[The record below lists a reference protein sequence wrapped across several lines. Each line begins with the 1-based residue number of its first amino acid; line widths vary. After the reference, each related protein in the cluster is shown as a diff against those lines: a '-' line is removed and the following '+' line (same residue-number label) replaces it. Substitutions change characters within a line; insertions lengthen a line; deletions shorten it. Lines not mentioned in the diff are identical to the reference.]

1 MKSYIENVDMK
12 LGVKKI
18 PDNSVQLILADLPY
32 GQTEIDWDIKIDMV
46 ELWDDWWRI
55 LKSNGSIIL
64 YGVQPF
70 TSYLV
75 DSQKENFK
83 YSLVWKKSRVGGFA
97 QAPYRFLNTHED
109 IIIFSKAGLAKNSKN
124 RILYNP
130 QGVIE
135 INKTMKGKKENS
147 LRMGRK
153 DQKDYVQKYTNYP
166 NSILEFKS
174 DAKPTHPTQ
183 KPLQLNEYL
192 IKSFTN
198 EGDLIM
204 DPCFGSGSAIFAAEN
219 INRKYIGF
227 ELDSK
232 YFNIVNNIINGG

>member
-1 MKSYIENVDMK
+1 MKSYIENVDMR
-12 LGVKKI
+12 LGVDKI
-18 PDNSVQLILADLPY
+18 PDNSIQLILADLPY
-32 GQTEIDWDIKIDMV
+32 GQTEIGWDIKIDMN
-46 ELWDDWWRI
+46 ELWNDWWRI
-55 LKSNGSIIL
+55 LKPNGTIVL

-75 DSQKENFK
+75 NSQQENFK

-109 IIIFSKAGLAKNSKN
+109 LLVFSKAGIAKNSKN

-135 INKTMKGKKENS
+135 INKTVKGKKENS

-153 DQKDYVQKYTNYP
+153 TQKDYVQKYTNYP

-183 KPLQLNEYL
+183 KPGQLNEYL
-192 IKSFTN
+192 IKTFTN
-198 EGDLIM
+198 DGDFIL
-204 DPCFGSGSAIFAAEN
+204 DPCFGSGSAIFAAKN
-219 INRKYIGF
+219 INRNYIGF
-227 ELDSK
+227 ELDSE
-232 YFNIVNNIINGG
+232 YYNIVNKIINE